1 MQQAA
6 VEELPEKTKKSPGW
20 FVMSESTLRPL
31 IDARN
36 LALDTNHRLPSPTTL
51 LRLQHTRAE
60 LQKALRRA
68 QSDWVLSTCKPVN
81 DGIVSSRG
89 SAVAW
94 KCVNNLRTG
103 LGPSTRPAQPK
114 MKKADGTR
122 ASTPEENATVFADHF
137 EQLYGHTAT
146 YDSSVIDLLPQCE
159 VKPGLDHVPTDDEIR
174 SSVGRLNNTAPGDS
188 GVVAQLFKALISTAD
203 GFHLVRTMVHHFC
216 G

>member
-1 MQQAA
+1 
-6 VEELPEKTKKSPGW
+6 
-20 FVMSESTLRPL
+20 MSESTLRPL

-122 ASTPEENATVFADHF
+122 ASTPEGERN
-137 EQLYGHTAT
+137 
-146 YDSSVIDLLPQCE
+146 
-159 VKPGLDHVPTDDEIR
+159 GLRRP
-174 SSVGRLNNTAPGDS
+174 
-188 GVVAQLFKALISTAD
+188 F
-203 GFHLVRTMVHHFC
+203 
-216 G
+216 